1 MNSGDRIKIIQKT
14 LGRSQKELAEDT
26 NFTQGAIS
34 KYINGRDLDAK
45 FIIALKDSYN
55 INPTWLLTGEGEMF
69 IHPPSA
75 SGGIP
80 GSGNVNIS
88 GNKSGG
94 DFTVKN
100 IGHVTNHLHE
110 YYLNEDES
118 TLIILLR
125 KKKNR
130 KQVIEA
136 IKAML
141 S

>member
-1 MNSGDRIKIIQKT
+1 MKNRLNIIINNSGLNQTEFANSIGTTQATISRYLNGSRKIDKT
-14 LGRSQKELAEDT
+14 TALLIEK
-26 NFTQGAIS
+26 I
-34 KYINGRDLDAK
+34 YK
-45 FIIALKDSYN
+45 FSSN
-55 INPTWLLTGEGEMF
+55 WLLTGEGEMF